1 MLSQGRLSEIIG
13 SEGVP
18 LDIYIRTLGITRAA
32 EEKLKNIN
40 EEERAVI

>member
-1 MLSQGRLSEIIG
+1 MLSQGRLSELIG

-32 EEKLKNIN
+32 EENYKNIS
-40 EEERAVI
+40 EDDRAAL